1 MEHPLCMDDFV
12 SRKLSEMDGY
22 SQMSFSVEF
31 YSVEFSCLLENKQ
44 TALNYCFLN
53 EGNASKVV

>member
-1 MEHPLCMDDFV
+1 MDDFV
-12 SRKLSEMDGY
+12 SRKLSEVDGY
-22 SQMSFSVEF
+22 SQMSVSFEF
-31 YSVEFSCLLENKQ
+31 YSVEFFCLLEDKQ

>member
-1 MEHPLCMDDFV
+1 MDV
-12 SRKLSEMDGY
+12 Y
-22 SQMSFSVEF
+22 SQMSLPVDF
-31 YSVEFSCLLENKQ
+31 YSIEFFCLLKNKQ